1 MPRRMKKLPPPEPV
15 QENPPAIKK
24 EVQSISLAAGGLLL
38 LVAVYLP
45 NHTGLL
51 GRLASNFLHGVFGV
65 GAVIM
70 PIALLGLAIGGMV
83 KRELRIPYIKIAFI
97 FWFVLALLHI
107 LFQHSF
113 ADLSAMARYR
123 NIFDRELA
131 HVLGGGVFGAVLGDL
146 AQFVLFVPGAII
158 VLCAGIIIL
167 AVLASGRSFVGF
179 LGKGVGKAKGYY
191 ETRNARVK
199 EVVANEPAEKEMEP
213 ELHVPEAAA
222 PIRKARVIKEVKRV
236 PVAHVKNGTYNA
248 RSQLFEIEGLDEF
261 KPTTKVLLIQEE
273 IEERKMQE
281 KANSPLFLQRDKRL
295 QPIPIDDLIEFPV
308 PEEYE
313 EEYYEDE
320 YEEYID
326 DEFDEPPAP
335 PTPAVDLEG
344 YGKGLIV
351 KGLVVD
357 VPEVPF
363 EPDGQAVDEV
373 ELDKVTGALVSELQE
388 AVHEEPDYSEY
399 ELPGIN
405 FLAINHAFGE
415 NAKTRQQVI
424 ENSKILEDTL
434 RSFKIDAKVI
444 EVSVGPAVTR
454 YDLAPGAGVK
464 VSSIVNLSN
473 DLALSLAAQG
483 IRIEAPIPGKSAV
496 GIEIPNKEAQPVFLR
511 EIIEDSSFVNFASKL
526 AFGVGKDIA
535 GEPVVADI
543 ARMPHLLIAGA
554 TGSGK
559 SVCINTLITSILYKS
574 RPDEVKLLM
583 IDPKVVELSVYN
595 GIPHLLIPVVTDPKK
610 ASGALSWAV
619 QEMETRYNMFAGVGS
634 RDLKGYNAY
643 AVMEGE
649 PELPQ
654 IVIIIDELAD
664 LMMVAK
670 SEVEESICRL
680 AQKARAAGIHLIVA
694 TQRPSVDVI
703 TGLIKANIPSRLA
716 FAVSS
721 GIDSRTVI
729 DMYGAEKL
737 LGRGD
742 MLFLPMGQN
751 KPIRVQGAFISD
763 KEVEKVVSFLKTQ
776 APAVH
781 TTEMIQQVTMPGKAL
796 VDGEVDEF
804 FHDAVEFLLTKG
816 KASTSMLQRQFR
828 IGYNRASRLMED
840 LEIRGIVGPEDGV
853 KPRKVTI
860 TRSEYREL
868 YG

>member
-15 QENPPAIKK
+15 QENPPAITR

-38 LVAVYLP
+38 FVAVFFPY
-45 NHTGLL
+45 HTGFL
-51 GRLASNFLHGVFGV
+51 GRVASNFLHGVFGV
-65 GAVIM
+65 GAIIM
-70 PIALLGLAIGGMV
+70 PIALIMLAIGGMV
-83 KRELRIPYIKIAFI
+83 KREIRIPYIKITAI
-97 FWFVLALLHI
+97 YWFVLALLHI
-107 LFQHSF
+107 IFQYGF
-113 ADLSAMARYR
+113 DDLTAPARYR
-123 NIFDRELA
+123 NIFDRDMA
-131 HVLGGGVFGAVLGDL
+131 HILGGGVVGAVLGDI
-146 AQFVLFVPGAII
+146 AQFILFTPGAII
-158 VLCAGIIIL
+158 ALTAGIIIL
-167 AVLASGRSFVGF
+167 SVLISGRSFVGF
-179 LGKGVGKAKGYY
+179 LGRGAKKAKTIYDEKRTRAKELKE
-191 ETRNARVK
+191 ET
-199 EVVANEPAEKEMEP
+199 EVLHEPVQVHEVSE
-213 ELHVPEAAA
+213 
-222 PIRKARVIKEVKRV
+222 PIRKAKVIKEIKRV
-236 PVAHVKNGTYNA
+236 PVAKVKDGTYGGK
-248 RSQLFEIEGLDEF
+248 SQLFEIEGLEEL
-261 KPTTKVLLIQEE
+261 KPTTKVLLIHEE
-273 IEERKMQE
+273 IEEQKKLQKM
-281 KANSPLFLQRDKRL
+281 NDPLFLQRDKRL
-295 QPIPIDDLIEFPV
+295 APIPFDDVIEFTIPD
-308 PEEYE
+308 EDEYFE
-313 EEYYEDE
+313 DEYMYEDE
-320 YEEYID
+320 YDEEP
-326 DEFDEPPAP
+326 EPVKP
-335 PTPAVDLEG
+335 PVDLEG

-357 VPEVPF
+357 EPDVPF
-363 EPDGQAVDEV
+363 EMEETEAEDI

-388 AVHEEPDYSEY
+388 AVHEEPDYSRY
-399 ELPGIN
+399 ELPGIH
-405 FLAINHAFGE
+405 FLAVNHTFGE

-454 YDLAPGAGVK
+454 YDLAPGPGVK

-511 EIIEDSSFVNFASKL
+511 EIIEDAVFQNFTSKL

-619 QEMETRYNMFAGVGS
+619 QEMETRYNLFAGVGS

-643 AVMEGE
+643 MVMEDE

-781 TTEMIQQVTMPGKAL
+781 TTEMIQQVTMPGKSL

-804 FHDAVEFLLTKG
+804 FHDAIDFLLTKG

-860 TRSEYREL
+860 TRSEYKEL